1 MEKISIKKLCDNP
14 EFLEESAIWFS
25 KKWGIPVEEY
35 KESIQECIDKKIG
48 VPQWYVVVN
57 EKQEMIGGAG
67 VIENDFHNRKD
78 LTPNLCALFVEE
90 PYRKQGIAKFILDF
104 IRKEMGAMGVAK
116 LYLVTDHTEFYE
128 KCGWEFLTMVEDV
141 EGILERMYVVD
152 TL

>member
-90 PYRKQGIAKFILDF
+90 PYRK
-104 IRKEMGAMGVAK
+104 
-116 LYLVTDHTEFYE
+116 
-128 KCGWEFLTMVEDV
+128 
-141 EGILERMYVVD
+141 
-152 TL
+152 

>member
-1 MEKISIKKLCDNP
+1 M
-14 EFLEESAIWFS
+14 
-25 KKWGIPVEEY
+25 
-35 KESIQECIDKKIG
+35 
-48 VPQWYVVVN
+48 
-57 EKQEMIGGAG
+57 
-67 VIENDFHNRKD
+67 
-78 LTPNLCALFVEE
+78 
-90 PYRKQGIAKFILDF
+90 DF